1 MKTNS
6 KVAIALVAGAA
17 LGGAAIQGLH
27 AQAKAPGYVVV
38 EIDVSNAEGYNK
50 EFLPLG
56 GKALADSGAKFLAR
70 GGKAVAIYGVPPK
83 SRTVIVAFDSLEK
96 AQAAYTSPA
105 YMEARKIGD
114 KYATFRICATEG
126 LAQ

>member
-1 MKTNS
+1 MKTNY
-6 KVAIALVAGAA
+6 KIAIALVAGAA
-17 LGGAAIQGLH
+17 IGGAAIQGLH

-38 EIDVSNAEGYNK
+38 EIDVSNPDAYAK

-56 GKALADSGAKFLAR
+56 GKALADGGIKFLAR
-70 GGKAVAIYGVPPK
+70 GGKTASIEGAPPK
-83 SRTVIVAFDSLEK
+83 ARTVIAVFDSFEK

-114 KYATFRICATEG
+114 NYATFRIWAAEG
-126 LAQ
+126 LPQ

>member
-17 LGGAAIQGLH
+17 IGGAAIQGLH

-70 GGKAVAIYGVPPK
+70 GGKAVAIDGVPPK

-114 KYATFRICATEG
+114 KYATFRIWATEG